1 MSIINFFLLI
11 FSLLITL
18 SKSMFFKVESQTEEC
33 IFQRREIKE
42 TFNIIYYISGE
53 YEKENRIA
61 IKDPDG
67 KDIWLQKNKKH
78 DNVRLPAKKAG
89 KYTFCVE
96 NTSKKDL
103 LVTFDFQKENR
114 TQFLTIN
121 NIENFD
127 VAVKD
132 IKKKMSDIQFGI
144 RNTAF
149 RRIAHRNIASAIQSK
164 ITLVTTLKLL
174 FLFILGMVQIRIVM
188 NMFGNVK
195 VQSNI
200 KINDDENE
208 KLKSKGNKSI
218 IL

>member
-1 MSIINFFLLI
+1 MSIINSILII
-11 FSLLITL
+11 FSIITL
-18 SKSMFFKVESQTEEC
+18 SKSIFFKVASQNEEC
-33 IFQRREIKE
+33 IYQKREERE

-53 YEKENRIA
+53 FEKENRIS
-61 IKDPDG
+61 IKDPEG
-67 KDIWLQKNKKH
+67 KNIWLQKNKKH
-78 DNVRLPAKKAG
+78 DNVRLPARKQG
-89 KYTFCVE
+89 RYTFCVE
-96 NTSKKDL
+96 NTSKKDI

-127 VAVKD
+127 AAVKD
-132 IKKKMSDIQFGI
+132 IKTKMNDIQFAL
-144 RNTAF
+144 RNSAF
-149 RRIAHRNIASAIQSK
+149 RRIAHRNIAKDIQSR

-188 NMFGNVK
+188 NMFSNVK

-200 KINDDENE
+200 KLNDDESE
-208 KLKSKGNKSI
+208 KLKSKGNKSV

>member
-1 MSIINFFLLI
+1 MSIINSILLI
-11 FSLLITL
+11 FSIIAF
-18 SKSMFFKVESQTEEC
+18 SKSIFFKVESQNEEC
-33 IFQRREIKE
+33 IYQKREERE

-53 YEKENRIA
+53 FEKENRIS
-61 IKDPDG
+61 IKDPEG
-67 KDIWLQKNKKH
+67 KNIWLQKNKKH
-78 DNVRLPAKKAG
+78 DNVRLPARKQG

-96 NTSKKDL
+96 NTSKKEI

-127 VAVKD
+127 AAVKD
-132 IKKKMSDIQFGI
+132 IKTKMNDIQFGL
-144 RNTAF
+144 RNSAF
-149 RRIAHRNIASAIQSK
+149 RRIAHRNIAKDIQSR

-174 FLFILGMVQIRIVM
+174 FLFILGMIQIRIVM
-188 NMFGNVK
+188 NMFSNVK

-200 KINDDENE
+200 KLNDDESE
-208 KLKSKGNKSI
+208 KLKNKGNKSV